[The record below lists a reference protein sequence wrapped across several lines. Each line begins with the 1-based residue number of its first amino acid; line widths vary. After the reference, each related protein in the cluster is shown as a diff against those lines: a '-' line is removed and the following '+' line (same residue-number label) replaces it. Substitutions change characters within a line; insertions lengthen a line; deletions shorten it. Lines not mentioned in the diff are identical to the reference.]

1 MEFKITRVEGRRKFV
16 SPAAIFRIMPV
27 AAANFSITMSLS
39 LPFLVNSLLQEA
51 AASTCHAIIS
61 PMPTRYHAKR
71 GLRFPRAPWMEIPSI
86 LLISL
91 LVRSLIHRL
100 ENLISKENPRVLQI
114 LILILTRL
122 DSSRRLKKKILK
134 RLVFASLCESERMK
148 RIFINLFI
156 KFLQQ

>member
-1 MEFKITRVEGRRKFV
+1 MAEDAEAEQSREEKEGVEFKITRVEGRRKFV

-39 LPFLVNSLLQEA
+39 LPFLVNSLLPGSSCVHLPRDNFPDA
-51 AASTCHAIIS
+51 NSL
-61 PMPTRYHAKR
+61 KR
-71 GLRFPRAPWMEIPSI
+71 RLRFPRTAWMEIPSI

-100 ENLISKENPRVLQI
+100 ENLIFKENPRVLQI

-122 DSSRRLKKKILK
+122 DSSKRLKKKILK
-134 RLVFASLCESERMK
+134 ACKSL
-148 RIFINLFI
+148 
-156 KFLQQ
+156 